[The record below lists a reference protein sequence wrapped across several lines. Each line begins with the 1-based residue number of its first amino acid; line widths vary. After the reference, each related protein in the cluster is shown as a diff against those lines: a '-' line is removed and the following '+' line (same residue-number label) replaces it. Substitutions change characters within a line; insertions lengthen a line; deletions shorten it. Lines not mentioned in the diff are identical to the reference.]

1 MNQELREKLE
11 DMKEELEGILDEE
24 DEEPRF
30 LTPKHS
36 KFRMGL
42 AAVRTMIR
50 AGLIDVFDV
59 DDEIWAES
67 RDGDAIHCWIVIGK
81 NIDGEN
87 SLTLWCV
94 DFAADRRFDERRS
107 DFPYGRN
114 LWRDC
119 TMRAWLN
126 GLGMTTILKPEDVEA
141 ISPVK
146 KITLASDKF
155 GGDAI
160 ETEDKL
166 WLLSACE
173 AGFAPDKDWNE
184 AEGKAYPYFGKD
196 EDRQIGDWWW
206 TRSASRGSAS
216 HVWRVASSGYA
227 YSYSTAASAFR
238 PAPACVIR

>member
-11 DMKEELEGILDEE
+11 GMKEELEGILDEE

-59 DDEIWAES
+59 GDEIWAES

-94 DFAADRRFDERRS
+94 DFAADRQFDERS
-107 DFPYGRN
+107 PDFPYGRN

-119 TMRAWLN
+119 TLRAWLN
-126 GLGMTTILKPEDVEA
+126 GPGMTTILKPEDIEA

-146 KITLASDKF
+146 KTTLASVKF
-155 GGDAI
+155 GGEAI

-173 AGFAPDKDWNE
+173 AGFAPNNDWSE
-184 AEGKAYPYFGKD
+184 EEGKAYPYFGKD

-206 TRSASRGSAS
+206 TRSANRGTAYY
-216 HVWRVASSGYA
+216 VWYVYSSGYA
-227 YSYSTAASAFR
+227 ASYGNATIAIR